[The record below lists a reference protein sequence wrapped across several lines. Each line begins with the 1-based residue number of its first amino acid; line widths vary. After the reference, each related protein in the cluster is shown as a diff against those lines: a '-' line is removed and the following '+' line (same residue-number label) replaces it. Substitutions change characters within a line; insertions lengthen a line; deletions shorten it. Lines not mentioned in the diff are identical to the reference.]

1 MDVVSDSEEAAGGNE
16 DPGPT
21 NDKEMKKRR
30 NGERT
35 RDRGIRYVQI
45 VSETE
50 FERQDLYIVEE
61 RRERE
66 IKRERKRDY
75 EGDRIRKTRL
85 IYCRGTEREREIE
98 REIKRERKRD

>member
-50 FERQDLYIVEE
+50 FERQYGILAW
-61 RRERE
+61 
-66 IKRERKRDY
+66 
-75 EGDRIRKTRL
+75 
-85 IYCRGTEREREIE
+85 YCDFTLDSSSTPIQ
-98 REIKRERKRD
+98 IQQTDHTSH